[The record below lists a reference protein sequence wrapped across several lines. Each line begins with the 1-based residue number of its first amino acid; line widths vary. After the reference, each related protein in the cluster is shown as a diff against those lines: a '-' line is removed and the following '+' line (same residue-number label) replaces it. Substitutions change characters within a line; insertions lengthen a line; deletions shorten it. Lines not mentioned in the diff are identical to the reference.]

1 MKIVWTTEL
10 LILINSCSVF
20 GKPEN
25 IRLKMIMIDKFKG
38 VPYSDAADYDYDA
51 ENSDLL
57 VDKGTDANAASKSTE
72 LEMTGTPKFVT
83 APQNIIINEGDTV
96 RLPCIVERLE
106 GFVLLWK
113 RESDIITVAHQIID
127 KRVRLEE
134 ETNGN
139 YLILGQAAPEDSGV
153 RKDFKKSS

>member
-1 MKIVWTTEL
+1 MKILKTAEL
-10 LILINSCSVF
+10 VILIHSCSVF
-20 GKPEN
+20 GNPDN
-25 IRLKMIMIDKFKG
+25 VRLEIIMIDKFKG
-38 VPYSDAADYDYDA
+38 VPYSDAIEYDYDA

-57 VDKGTDANAASKSTE
+57 EDKGSDANTASKSTE

-113 RESDIITVAHQIID
+113 RESDIITVANQIID

-153 RKDFKKSS
+153 RKDSKKSS